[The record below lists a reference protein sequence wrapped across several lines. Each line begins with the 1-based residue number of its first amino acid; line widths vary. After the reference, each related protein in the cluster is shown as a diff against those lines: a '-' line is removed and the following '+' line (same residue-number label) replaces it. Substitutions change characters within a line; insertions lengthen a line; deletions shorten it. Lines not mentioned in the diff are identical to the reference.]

1 MFVDETTEQRALRS
15 ELRAYFAKL
24 MTPEVR
30 AATRDRESGQMFRQ
44 VIRQMGRDGWLG
56 IGWPTTYGGQGRSAT
71 EQLIFFE
78 EAELAG
84 APLPFVTLSTVGP
97 ALMALGS
104 DVHKQ
109 QFLPGILRGDVH
121 FAIGYTEPDAGT
133 DLAALKT
140 SAVRDGDDYVIN
152 GTKCFTSGADGADY
166 IWLATRTDPD
176 APKHK
181 GLTMFIVDTTLPG
194 FSVSPIY
201 TVGGF
206 RTNMTYYDNVRVPAS
221 MIVGTLNGGWRL
233 ITAQL
238 NHERIGLAAFVGVR
252 ARALYNETLAWV
264 RETPAEDG
272 RFLIEQPWVQA
283 ALAEAYCRL
292 KVLRVI
298 NARIAWELE
307 QGRLDPAQASAA
319 KVYGTQSVIEV
330 YRLLLDVVG
339 PAGAIPFGSPG
350 ALFEGGIE
358 RQYRACQID
367 TFGGGVNEI
376 QREIIATFGLGMP
389 RVQR

>member
-15 ELRAYFAKL
+15 ELRTYFAKL

-30 AATRDRESGQMFRQ
+30 AATRDRESGEMFRQ

-56 IGWPTTYGGQGRSAT
+56 IGWPVAYGGQGRSAT

-104 DVHKQ
+104 DAHKQ
-109 QFLPGILRGDVH
+109 QFLPGILRGEVH

-133 DLAALKT
+133 DLASLKT
-140 SAVRDGDDYVIN
+140 TAVRHGDDYVIN

-221 MIVGTLNGGWRL
+221 MIVGTVNGGWRL

-252 ARALYNETLAWV
+252 ARGLYNEILGWARATV
-264 RETPAEDG
+264 AEDG
-272 RFLIEQPWVQA
+272 RPLIEQAWVQTT
-283 ALAEAYCRL
+283 LAEAYCRL
-292 KVLRVI
+292 KVLRVM

-319 KVYGTQSVIEV
+319 KVYGTQSVIDV

-339 PAGAIPFGSPG
+339 PVGAVPFGSAG
-350 ALFEGGIE
+350 TLFDGGLE

-376 QREIIATFGLGMP
+376 QREIIASFGLGMP
-389 RVQR
+389 RVPR